1 MPTLGIAL
9 SLCAAVAYGLSDF
22 FGGLLARRTGVWSV
36 AAVSQATASVLAFAW
51 LPMQGG
57 QPHQA
62 DLVAGALAGIGSG
75 IGNVCIYQGLA
86 AGRMAVVAP
95 LSAIAAAMLPLLAGL
110 WLGERPTLLQFAGVI
125 IALPAIWLVTGG
137 AAALQ
142 AGTRRDAVI
151 GIAAG
156 LGFGIQF
163 SALGQVGDD
172 AGLLP
177 LAVSQVV
184 SVLAI
189 VLGATALS
197 AGVWPRDRYGR
208 LAVVPG
214 CLAGVATISFQLAA
228 QNSLLALA
236 AVLTSLYPAVTVLMA
251 VIVLHERL
259 HRPQRVGMGLAIIAM
274 GLIASGDG

>member
-1 MPTLGIAL
+1 MFGIAL

-36 AAVSQATASVLAFAW
+36 AAVSQAIAAVLAFAW
-51 LPMQGG
+51 LPMHGG
-57 QPHQA
+57 HPHQA
-62 DLVAGALAGIGSG
+62 DVVAGALAGIGSG
-75 IGNVCIYQGLA
+75 IGNVCIYRGLA

-142 AGTRRDAVI
+142 GGTSRGAFI
-151 GIAAG
+151 GVAAG

-163 SALGQVGDD
+163 SALGQIGDD

-197 AGVWPRDRYGR
+197 AGVWPRDRHSR

-214 CLAGVATISFQLAA
+214 FLAGVATISFQLAV
-228 QNSLLALA
+228 QNSLLAIA

-251 VIVLHERL
+251 VIVLRERL
-259 HRPQRVGMGLAIIAM
+259 HRPQRVGVGLAAIAM
-274 GLIASGDG
+274 ALIASGDG